1 MGSLL
6 PPQPLAFAFPAS
18 HDTTPTCHSPTTLT
32 RITTEDSS
40 AEYQDDEFVSL
51 LARLDLADA
60 QPYPRPP
67 PRTPSPRPAN
77 RPVEA
82 PHSFP
87 TMHSRSYVTDRRTV
101 YRFES
106 PTQEGHTY
114 SWSRAGVATQGVPNA
129 FVREVQTG
137 TANKSR
143 GKKVAYVVYCGI
155 RTGVF
160 RSWRETQPLVNGV
173 SNCIYRGYTSLAQAE
188 AAFSYALQRSW
199 VRTAGTPLTPGI
211 SQLPQPITSTADPT
225 NPINGSE
232 TCDDKWYVVYHGI
245 TPGVYRSHLECQ
257 LNTLGVRGALHK
269 GIIGRAAAINKYLQ
283 AVDGFEV
290 GEAAPPEYSVDVFL

>member
-1 MGSLL
+1 MMNSCPSSLASTWQMFSHTPVL
-6 PPQPLAFAFPAS
+6 HPARHHLAQQTDPLKRLTAS
-18 HDTTPTCHSPTTLT
+18 
-32 RITTEDSS
+32 
-40 AEYQDDEFVSL
+40 
-51 LARLDLADA
+51 
-60 QPYPRPP
+60 RPC
-67 PRTPSPRPAN
+67 T
-77 RPVEA
+77 VEA
-82 PHSFP
+82 
-87 TMHSRSYVTDRRTV
+87 MLLIDCTV

-143 GKKVAYVVYCGI
+143 GKKVAYVVYCSI

-199 VRTAGTPLTPGI
+199 
-211 SQLPQPITSTADPT
+211 PITSTADPT

-269 GIIGRAAAINKYLQ
+269 GIIGRAGRN
-283 AVDGFEV
+283 
-290 GEAAPPEYSVDVFL
+290 